1 MLVTYMYFV
10 NTSFTVFL
18 RKVTN
23 INEEQRNEVAI
34 GSNVDVLANI

>member
-1 MLVTYMYFV
+1 MLVTYIYFV

-23 INEEQRNEVAI
+23 INEKRNEAAI
-34 GSNVDVLANI
+34 GSNVEVLANI

>member
-23 INEEQRNEVAI
+23 INEKQRNEVAI
-34 GSNVDVLANI
+34 GSNVDVLENI

>member
-23 INEEQRNEVAI
+23 INEEQRNKVAI
-34 GSNVDVLANI
+34 GSNVDVLENI